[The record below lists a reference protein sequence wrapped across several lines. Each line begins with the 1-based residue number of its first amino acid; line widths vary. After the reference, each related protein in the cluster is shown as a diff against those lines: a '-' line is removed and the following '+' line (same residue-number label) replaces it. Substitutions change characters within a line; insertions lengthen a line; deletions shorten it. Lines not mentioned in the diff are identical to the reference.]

1 MSEKRGAN
9 FSGIELQVPASTPN
23 QGGTPPL
30 WTTTTPPLNDPM
42 EHLLIRRTGHAL
54 LVLATLAAFAGAPF
68 DSEARAYDPVKKV
81 KVKDHK
87 VKVKAIDGKAKI
99 KDKPNGKHKVKVKGP
114 NGDLAAE
121 IAYAAANPSCDTGT
135 GYYK

>member
-1 MSEKRGAN
+1 MK
-9 FSGIELQVPASTPN
+9 
-23 QGGTPPL
+23 
-30 WTTTTPPLNDPM
+30 
-42 EHLLIRRTGHAL
+42 HLLIRRTGHAL

-68 DSEARAYDPVKKV
+68 DSETRAYDPVKKV

-99 KDKPNGKHKVKVKGP
+99 KDKPNGKQKVKVKGP
-114 NGDLAAE
+114 NGDLAAD

>member
-1 MSEKRGAN
+1 MK
-9 FSGIELQVPASTPN
+9 
-23 QGGTPPL
+23 
-30 WTTTTPPLNDPM
+30 
-42 EHLLIRRTGHAL
+42 HLLIRRTGHAL

-81 KVKDHK
+81 KVK
-87 VKVKAIDGKAKI
+87 AIDGKAKI

-114 NGDLAAE
+114 NGDLAAD